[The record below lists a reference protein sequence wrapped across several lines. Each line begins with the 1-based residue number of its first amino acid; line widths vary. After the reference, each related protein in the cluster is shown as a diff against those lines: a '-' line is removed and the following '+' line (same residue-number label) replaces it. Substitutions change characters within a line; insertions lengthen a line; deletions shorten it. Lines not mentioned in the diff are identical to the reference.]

1 MRIWCLLVLATAL
14 VDVAVRAVA
23 LETPSYI
30 LPCNRTDPNINACI
44 KRGFTHLRPY
54 IAAGIPELSVPPMEP
69 LVIPRLA
76 MENGNGAVRVRA
88 TFNNM
93 TIRGGSNYTITW
105 IKSDVPK
112 YRIDI
117 GLSLPRIEA
126 TGKYEV
132 AGNVLLFPVRSKGE
146 FWAVFYNISAVTKI
160 VGKEVTLEDGKRYMR
175 TEKLLVD
182 FTLGKSRFRIRDYI
196 NDGNILGEAMN
207 QFLNQNAEEIIKE
220 MKPAASQTIARY
232 FREFLNAAF
241 LKIPIEVWLRDA

>member
-1 MRIWCLLVLATAL
+1 
-14 VDVAVRAVA
+14 
-23 LETPSYI
+23 
-30 LPCNRTDPNINACI
+30 
-44 KRGFTHLRPY
+44 
-54 IAAGIPELSVPPMEP
+54 
-69 LVIPRLA
+69 

-88 TFNNM
+88 AFNNM
-93 TIRGGSNYTITW
+93 TIRGASNYTITW

-112 YRIDI
+112 YRIDM

-132 AGNVLLFPVRSKGE
+132 TGNVLLFPVRSKGE
-146 FWAVFYNISAVTKI
+146 FWAVFYDIDAVSKI
-160 VGKEVTLEDGKRYMR
+160 LGKEITQEDGKLYMR

-182 FTLGKSRFRIRDYI
+182 FSVGKSRFRIRDYL

-207 QFLNQNAEEIIKE
+207 QFLNQNADEIIKE

-241 LKIPIEVWLRDA
+241 LKIPIEVWLKDA

>member
-1 MRIWCLLVLATAL
+1 MLATAL
-14 VDVAVRAVA
+14 VGSALRTVA
-23 LETPSYI
+23 LETPRYI

-54 IAAGIPELSVPPMEP
+54 IAEGISELSVPPMEP
-69 LVIPRLA
+69 LVIQRLA

-88 TFNNM
+88 AFNNM

-105 IKSDVPK
+105 IKSDVAK
-112 YRIDI
+112 YRIDM

-132 AGNVLLFPVRSKGE
+132 MGNVLLFPVRSKGE
-146 FWAVFYNISAVTKI
+146 FWAVFYDISAVTKI
-160 VGKEVTLEDGKRYMR
+160 VGKEVTLEDGKQYMR

-220 MKPAASQTIARY
+220 MKPGASQTIARY

-241 LKIPIEVWLRDA
+241 LKIPIEVWLRNA

>member
-1 MRIWCLLVLATAL
+1 MLATAL
-14 VDVAVRAVA
+14 VGSALRTVA
-23 LETPSYI
+23 LETPRYI

-54 IAAGIPELSVPPMEP
+54 IAEGIPELSVPPMEP
-69 LVIPRLA
+69 LVIQRLA

-88 TFNNM
+88 AFNNM

-105 IKSDVPK
+105 IKSDVAK
-112 YRIDI
+112 YRIDM

-132 AGNVLLFPVRSKGE
+132 MGNVLLFPVRSKGE
-146 FWAVFYNISAVTKI
+146 FWAVFYDISAVTKI
-160 VGKEVTLEDGKRYMR
+160 AGKEVTLEDGKQYMR

-220 MKPAASQTIARY
+220 MKPGASQTIARY

-241 LKIPIEVWLRDA
+241 LKIPIEVWLRNA